1 MDALTANGTTTLQ
14 TSVTGVT
21 AGKRKFI
28 EDRRD
33 QPFDK
38 RLRFSVRQTESAYR
52 YRDIVVR
59 KQDGFTH
66 ILLSTKS
73 SENNSLNPEVS
84 AAAGAVGLPSPGPQ
98 AKPPFPWALHPAR
111 PPQARS
117 SYEQGGQGAPSPCLL
132 AKSPPSA
139 RVRAW
144 ASLKSHVTCALT
156 PPPRAPRA
164 LGSGEVK
171 APRGPAL
178 QKLTPPSFP
187 SASSAT
193 WNGASAAVIPTR
205 LLLVVK

>member
-28 EDRRD
+28 DDRRD

-84 AAAGAVGLPSPGPQ
+84 AAAGAT
-98 AKPPFPWALHPAR
+98 
-111 PPQARS
+111 
-117 SYEQGGQGAPSPCLL
+117 GATGATFST
-132 AKSPPSA
+132 AA
-139 RVRAW
+139 
-144 ASLKSHVTCALT
+144 
-156 PPPRAPRA
+156 
-164 LGSGEVK
+164 
-171 APRGPAL
+171 
-178 QKLTPPSFP
+178 F
-187 SASSAT
+187 SAS
-193 WNGASAAVIPTR
+193 ASASAFRTMA
-205 LLLVVK
+205 

>member
-28 EDRRD
+28 DDRLD

-84 AAAGAVGLPSPGPQ
+84 AAAGATGPLSPGPQ
-98 AKPPFPWALHPAR
+98 AKPPLPWALLPRLPA
-111 PPQARS
+111 
-117 SYEQGGQGAPSPCLL
+117 QG
-132 AKSPPSA
+132 
-139 RVRAW
+139 RVQLRAGRCR
-144 ASLKSHVTCALT
+144 V
-156 PPPRAPRA
+156 P
-164 LGSGEVK
+164 
-171 APRGPAL
+171 
-178 QKLTPPSFP
+178 
-187 SASSAT
+187 
-193 WNGASAAVIPTR
+193 
-205 LLLVVK
+205 

>member
-84 AAAGAVGLPSPGPQ
+84 AVSGPTAKPLLPSHLPTPG
-98 AKPPFPWALHPAR
+98 
-111 PPQARS
+111 
-117 SYEQGGQGAPSPCLL
+117 
-132 AKSPPSA
+132 
-139 RVRAW
+139 RVW
-144 ASLKSHVTCALT
+144 L
-156 PPPRAPRA
+156 
-164 LGSGEVK
+164 
-171 APRGPAL
+171 
-178 QKLTPPSFP
+178 
-187 SASSAT
+187 
-193 WNGASAAVIPTR
+193 
-205 LLLVVK
+205 

>member
-28 EDRRD
+28 DDRRD

-84 AAAGAVGLPSPGPQ
+84 AAAGATGATGATVSGPAGQ
-98 AKPPFPWALHPAR
+98 APAPLGPTPPPAR
-111 PPQARS
+111 PGPGPATNW
-117 SYEQGGQGAPSPCLL
+117 EVQGALSTHLL
-132 AKSPPSA
+132 AKSPSSA
-139 RVRAW
+139 QVGGW
-144 ASLKSHVTCALT
+144 ASLESRVRCVLPELSVQVWLR
-156 PPPRAPRA
+156 PPGVQPCRSSPHLPSLQPPAPH
-164 LGSGEVK
+164 GV
-171 APRGPAL
+171 AL
-178 QKLTPPSFP
+178 QL
-187 SASSAT
+187 
-193 WNGASAAVIPTR
+193 R
-205 LLLVVK
+205 